1 MANADLSLVL
11 QDIAE
16 HLSQL
21 RHTLESEYAALT
33 ENNLEHIVQL
43 ANDKNRLFEFLEDL
57 EKERHE
63 LLLAAGLDFDSNGIM
78 AYLQRNKA
86 QTKDDSTAVWRQIE
100 TLTKQ
105 CRKQNQINGI
115 ILEKNR
121 RRTEKALAILKGQI
135 PQAGTYTA
143 SGETCKSQPR
153 HSLARA

>member
-1 MANADLSLVL
+1 MATLELPLLL

-16 HLSQL
+16 HLAQL
-21 RHTLESEYAALT
+21 DRTLENEHTALI
-33 ENNLEHIVQL
+33 ENDLNNIVQA
-43 ANDKNRLFEFLEDL
+43 ANDKIYLFEILEDL
-57 EKERHE
+57 EKERHA

-78 AYLQRNKA
+78 AYLQRNTSQA
-86 QTKDDSTAVWRQIE
+86 RNESAAIWQQIE
-100 TLTKQ
+100 DLTHR
-105 CRKQNQINGI
+105 CRRQNQINGI